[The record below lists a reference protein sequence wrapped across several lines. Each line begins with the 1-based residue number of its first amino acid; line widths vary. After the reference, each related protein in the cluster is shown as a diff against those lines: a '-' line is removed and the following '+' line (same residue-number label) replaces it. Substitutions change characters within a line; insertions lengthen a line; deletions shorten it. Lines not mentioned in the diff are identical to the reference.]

1 MMTAGILS
9 GLLLAAVQLPADG
22 RWQILWDD
30 AIVDEAK
37 STVTRRLHAP
47 RFAGVAMTHDAPWEG
62 DGCNYHNILGD
73 EDAQGVLYRMYY
85 LGWAMGAGAWK
96 DTGKVRP
103 IGIRICYAESRD
115 GLVWTKPDLGLRNV
129 GTNRHTNVILDGHDN
144 AWDNF
149 MVFKDAN
156 PACPKDELYKGVC
169 SYQVKLDK
177 DGRPDPNGKT
187 DRGLW
192 CFVSADG
199 IRFKRGWCLT
209 KKGAFDS
216 LNVAFWDPDRRLYH
230 VYYRVQYGVKNDR
243 YGDNNVRGSRH
254 IVSKDFHTW
263 DEGENIRFG
272 TQEDYP
278 LYTSGVEPYL
288 RAPDVFVGFPM
299 RYVERK
305 EWTPNY
311 DSLPDAERRKARSKV
326 SKRYGLVLT
335 DTAFMWSR
343 DGVRFNRED
352 EAFLRPGPER
362 PDSWTYGSACAAR
375 GLVVTPGWRGGDEEI
390 SMYFND
396 GHWSGRPATLDRYV
410 IRMDGFVSRHATYE
424 PQTLVT
430 KPFTFAGD
438 TLEINFA
445 TSARGFLRVEAR
457 AADGS
462 AAVSDD
468 LFGDSTHRN
477 VAFVKGD
484 LKTLAGKPVTLTFTM
499 SDADLYSFRFR

>member
-1 MMTAGILS
+1 MWEFGRSLMCMTS
-9 GLLLAAVQLPADG
+9 P
-22 RWQILWDD
+22 
-30 AIVDEAK
+30 
-37 STVTRRLHAP
+37 
-47 RFAGVAMTHDAPWEG
+47 
-62 DGCNYHNILGD
+62 
-73 EDAQGVLYRMYY
+73 
-85 LGWAMGAGAWK
+85 
-96 DTGKVRP
+96 
-103 IGIRICYAESRD
+103 
-115 GLVWTKPDLGLRNV
+115 
-129 GTNRHTNVILDGHDN
+129 
-144 AWDNF
+144 
-149 MVFKDAN
+149 
-156 PACPKDELYKGVC
+156 
-169 SYQVKLDK
+169 
-177 DGRPDPNGKT
+177 
-187 DRGLW
+187 
-192 CFVSADG
+192 DG
-199 IRFKRGWCLT
+199 IHFEPYKIVSRN
-209 KKGAFDS
+209 GAYDS
-216 LNVAFWDPDRRLYH
+216 LNTLHWNPRTGKYYVFFRGFHKKEEDPASNFNEAEVRDIS
-230 VYYRVQYGVKNDR
+230 VIESEDFENWSEPR
-243 YGDNNVRGSRH
+243 YLDFMGGD
-254 IVSKDFHTW
+254 
-263 DEGENIRFG
+263 
-272 TQEDYP
+272 DYP
-278 LYTSGVEPYL
+278 LYTNCVTAYPGNDRIY
-288 RAPDVFVGFPM
+288 VGFPT

-305 EWTPNY
+305 GWTPNY
-311 DSLPDAERRKARSKV
+311 VSLPDAERRKARSKV

-362 PDSWTYGSACAAR
+362 PDSWTYGNACAAR

-468 LFGDSTHRN
+468 LFGDSTHRR
-477 VAFVKGD
+477 VVFVKGD